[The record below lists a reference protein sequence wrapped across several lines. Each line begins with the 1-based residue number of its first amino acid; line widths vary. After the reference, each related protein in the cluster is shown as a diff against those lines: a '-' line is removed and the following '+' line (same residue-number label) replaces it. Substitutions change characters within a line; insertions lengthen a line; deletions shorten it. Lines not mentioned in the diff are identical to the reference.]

1 MYGTRQQ
8 EKETTILMSIINDIN
23 AIVKK
28 ANVMQFFQNEIQTKK
43 TAS

>member
-28 ANVMQFFQNEIQTKK
+28 ASVMQFFQKEIQTKK